1 MYDTTLLDYD
11 DHLLV
16 PPPEHA
22 VCAECAQLLMRT
34 NTVLERLEA
43 QLRLPVR
50 AAEPPRPVHETMLD
64 WLAAVCGGR
73 EAVERLSD
81 APLSED
87 GLDLPILDDPRSRQ
101 QLETVAERLDSV
113 AVRLEAA
120 EMGFAFRRA
129 LLRLWEVDP
138 ILVDPPAEPAQVA
151 AGIAWAVLS
160 ANGLLG
166 AKGLATV
173 AGLKD
178 IVGVRTSPATCG
190 RVLAAGLRGFW
201 PWRTQRPLPLVD
213 LPDLEPL
220 GYPDLLVGQ
229 VRRRLIRLRDQA
241 VQARDAEV
249 TPAGGSPR

>member
-43 QLRLPVR
+43 ELRRPVQV
-50 AAEPPRPVHETMLD
+50 AEPARPVHETVLD

-73 EAVERLSD
+73 EAVDRLTA
-81 APLSED
+81 APLTED
-87 GLDLPILDDPRSRQ
+87 GLDLPIVDDVRSRQ

-113 AVRLEAA
+113 AQRLDSGEV
-120 EMGFAFRRA
+120 GFAFRAA

-138 ILVDPPAEPAQVA
+138 ILVDPPAEAAQVA

-166 AKGLATV
+166 TKGLATV

-178 IVGVRTSPATCG
+178 IVGVRTSPTTCG
-190 RVLAAGLRGFW
+190 RGVAAGLRGFW
-201 PWRTQRPLPLVD
+201 PWRTQRPMRLFD

-220 GYPDLLVGQ
+220 GYPDLLLGQ
-229 VRRRLIRLRDQA
+229 VRRRLVRLRDQA
-241 VQARDAEV
+241 VRARDAEV
-249 TPAGGSPR
+249 TPARGTPR

>member
-1 MYDTTLLDYD
+1 MYDTTLPDYD

-34 NTVLERLEA
+34 NAVLERLEA
-43 QLRLPVR
+43 ELRRPVP
-50 AAEPPRPVHETMLD
+50 APEPPRPVHETMLD

-73 EAVERLSD
+73 EAVDRLSD
-81 APLSED
+81 APLTED
-87 GLDLPILDDPRSRQ
+87 GLDLPIIDDVRSRS
-101 QLETVAERLDSV
+101 QLETVADRLDSV
-113 AVRLEAA
+113 AVRLDSQEV
-120 EMGFAFRRA
+120 GFAFRRA

-138 ILVDPPAEPAQVA
+138 ILVDPPAEPTQVA

-166 AKGLATV
+166 PKGLATV

-190 RVLAAGLRGFW
+190 RSLAAGLRGFW
-201 PWRTQRPLPLVD
+201 PWRTQRPMPLLD

-220 GYPDLLVGQ
+220 GYPDLLLGQ

-241 VQARDAEV
+241 VRARDAEV
-249 TPAGGSPR
+249 TPAGGNPR